1 MQATN
6 EPLRRN
12 FSEYAPRELCT
23 DAKAAILAS
32 LDFAGFLERVRP
44 RCDATQ
50 FAHNCMVCVNHAA
63 LAVVISLFERLADGR
78 LCWRKMRR

>member
-12 FSEYAPRELCT
+12 YSEYAPRELST

-44 RCDATQ
+44 RCDA
-50 FAHNCMVCVNHAA
+50 AHLAHICMIGMDHAA
-63 LAVVISLFERLADGR
+63 LAVVIRLFDRLAGGR